1 MKQKNGITL
10 EEGNA
15 MRFTFCPLFSGSSG
29 NALFIAGGDA
39 RILID
44 AGMPGKSIEGAL
56 REIGVLPETLTG
68 IAVTHEH
75 SDHVKGV
82 GILSRKY
89 QIPVYANE
97 RTWNAM
103 ARSVGE
109 IAPWNRRVF
118 EDETDFYIGDL
129 ALYPFSIPHDAA
141 DPVGYR
147 VYYGGRSVAT
157 ATDMGYVKKS
167 VLKTLCGVDVLLLE
181 SNHDPD
187 LLMQNP
193 HYSLYLKQRIL
204 GDHGHL
210 SNAASADALLALYET
225 GVRQVLLGH
234 LSGENN
240 TPELALN
247 TAAERLRRA
256 GVRLNEEI
264 GLGVAWRDRV
274 SRKFEID

>member
-1 MKQKNGITL
+1 
-10 EEGNA
+10 

-29 NALFIAGGDA
+29 NALFIGAGDT
-39 RILID
+39 RLLID
-44 AGMPGKSIEGAL
+44 AGMPGKSIERAL
-56 REIGVLPETLTG
+56 NEIGVLPETLSA

-89 QIPVYANE
+89 HLPVYANE
-97 RTWNAM
+97 RTWQAM
-103 ARSVGE
+103 ARAVGP
-109 IAPWNRRVF
+109 IDPRNRREF
-118 EDETDFYIGDL
+118 ADDEDFYIGDL
-129 ALYPFSIPHDAA
+129 ALLPFSIPHDAA

-147 VYYGGRSVAT
+147 IYYGGRSAAT
-157 ATDMGYVKKS
+157 ATDMGFMRKN
-167 VLKTLCGVDVLLLE
+167 VLRTLAGTDVLLLE

-204 GDHGHL
+204 GNHGHL

>member
-1 MKQKNGITL
+1 
-10 EEGNA
+10 

-29 NALFIAGGDA
+29 NALFIGAGDT

-44 AGMPGKSIEGAL
+44 AGMPGKAIEGAL
-56 REIGVLPETLTG
+56 REIGILPETLSG

-82 GILSRKY
+82 GIVSRKY
-89 QIPVYANE
+89 HVPVYANE

-103 ARSVGE
+103 ARSVGQ
-109 IAPWNRRVF
+109 IDPRNRRVF
-118 EDETDFYIGDL
+118 EDEEDFYIGDL

-147 VYYGGRSVAT
+147 VFYGGHSVAT
-157 ATDMGYVKKS
+157 ATDMGHVKKS
-167 VLKTLCGVDVLLLE
+167 VLKTLSGTDVLLLE
-181 SNHDPD
+181 SNHDPE

-204 GDHGHL
+204 GSHGHL
-210 SNAASADALLALYET
+210 SNDASADALLTLVES

-247 TAAERLRRA
+247 TAVERLEKA
-256 GVRLNEEI
+256 GVRLNEDV

-274 SRKFEID
+274 SRKFEIE

>member
-1 MKQKNGITL
+1 
-10 EEGNA
+10 

-29 NALFIAGGDA
+29 NALFIGAGDT

-44 AGMPGKSIEGAL
+44 AGMPGKAIERAL
-56 REIGVLPETLTG
+56 NEIGILPETLTA

-82 GILSRKY
+82 GIMSRKY
-89 QIPVYANE
+89 HLPVYANE

-103 ARSVGE
+103 ARNVGE
-109 IAPWNRRVF
+109 IAPRNRRMF
-118 EDETDFYIGDL
+118 TDEEDFYIGDL

-167 VLKTLCGVDVLLLE
+167 VLKTLSGVDVLLLE

-204 GDHGHL
+204 GNHGHL
-210 SNAASADALLALYET
+210 SNATSAEALVALYET

-240 TPELALN
+240 TPELALS
-247 TAAERLRRA
+247 TATERLVKE
-256 GVRLNEEI
+256 GVRLNEDI
-264 GLGVAWRDRV
+264 GLGLAWRDRV

>member
-1 MKQKNGITL
+1 MQ
-10 EEGNA
+10 
-15 MRFTFCPLFSGSSG
+15 FTFCPLFSGSSG
-29 NALFIAGGDA
+29 NALFIGAGDT

-44 AGMPGKSIEGAL
+44 AGMPGKAIEGAL
-56 REIGVLPETLTG
+56 NEIGILPETLTG

-89 QIPVYANE
+89 HLPVYANE

-103 ARSVGE
+103 ARTVGD
-109 IAPWNRRVF
+109 IAPRNRRMF
-118 EDETDFYIGDL
+118 EDEEDFYIGDL
-129 ALYPFSIPHDAA
+129 ALFPFSIPHDAA

-147 VYYGGRSVAT
+147 VFYGGRSVAT
-157 ATDMGYVKKS
+157 ATDMGYMKKS
-167 VLKTLCGVDVLLLE
+167 VAKTLAGVDVLLLE

-193 HYSLYLKQRIL
+193 HYSMHLKQRIL
-204 GDHGHL
+204 GSHGHL
-210 SNAASADALLALYET
+210 SNAASAEALLDLVDS

-240 TPELALN
+240 TPELAMS
-247 TAAERLRRA
+247 TATERLCRA
-256 GVRLNEEI
+256 GVRINEDV
-264 GLGVAWRDRV
+264 GLGIAWRDRV
-274 SRKFEID
+274 SRKFEIQ

>member
-1 MKQKNGITL
+1 
-10 EEGNA
+10 
-15 MRFTFCPLFSGSSG
+15 MRLTFCPLFSGSSG
-29 NALFIAGGDA
+29 NALFIGAGDT

-44 AGMPGKSIEGAL
+44 AGMPGKSIEKAL
-56 REIGVLPETLTG
+56 NEIGVLPETLTA

-82 GILSRKY
+82 GIMSRKY
-89 QIPVYANE
+89 HLPVYANE

-103 ARSVGE
+103 ARTVGE
-109 IAPWNRRVF
+109 IAPRNRREFV
-118 EDETDFYIGDL
+118 DEEDFYIGDL

-141 DPVGYR
+141 YPVGYR
-147 VYYGGRSVAT
+147 VFYGGRSVAT
-157 ATDMGYVKKS
+157 ATDMGYMKKS
-167 VLKTLCGVDVLLLE
+167 VLKTLSGVDVLLLE
-181 SNHDPD
+181 SNHDPE

-193 HYSLYLKQRIL
+193 HYSMYLKQRIL
-204 GDHGHL
+204 GNHGHL
-210 SNAASADALLALYET
+210 SNAASADALVDLCET

-247 TAAERLRRA
+247 TATERLMRA
-256 GVRLNEEI
+256 GVRLNEEV
-264 GLGVAWRDRV
+264 GLGLAWRDRV

>member
-1 MKQKNGITL
+1 
-10 EEGNA
+10 

-29 NALFIAGGDA
+29 NALFIGAGDT

-44 AGMPGKSIEGAL
+44 AGMTGKAIEGAL
-56 REIGVLPETLTG
+56 REIGILPEMLTG

-89 QIPVYANE
+89 HLPVYANE

-103 ARSVGE
+103 ARAVGD
-109 IAPWNRRVF
+109 IAPRNKRIF
-118 EDETDFYIGDL
+118 EDEEDFYIGDL

-147 VYYGGRSVAT
+147 VFYGGRSVAT
-157 ATDMGYVKKS
+157 ATDMGYMKKS
-167 VLKTLCGVDVLLLE
+167 VLKTLAGVDVLLLE
-181 SNHDPD
+181 SNHDPE
-187 LLMQNP
+187 LLMHNP
-193 HYSLYLKQRIL
+193 HYSMYLKQRIL
-204 GDHGHL
+204 GNHGHL
-210 SNAASADALLALYET
+210 SNAASSEALLELYGT

-240 TPELALN
+240 TPELALS
-247 TAAERLRRA
+247 TAVERLSRE
-256 GVRLNEEI
+256 GVRMNEEI
-264 GLGVAWRDRV
+264 GVGIAWRDRV

>member
-1 MKQKNGITL
+1 MQ
-10 EEGNA
+10 
-15 MRFTFCPLFSGSSG
+15 FTFCPLFSGSSG
-29 NALFIAGGDA
+29 NALFIGAGDT

-44 AGMPGKSIEGAL
+44 AGMPGKAIERAL
-56 REIGVLPETLTG
+56 NEIGVLPETLTA

-82 GILSRKY
+82 GIMSRKY
-89 QIPVYANE
+89 HIPVYANE

-103 ARSVGE
+103 ARTVGD
-109 IAPWNRRVF
+109 IAPRNRRMF
-118 EDETDFYIGDL
+118 EDEEDFYIGDL

-141 DPVGYR
+141 DPVGYK

-157 ATDMGYVKKS
+157 ATDMGYMKKS
-167 VLKTLCGVDVLLLE
+167 VLKTLSGVDVLLLE

-204 GDHGHL
+204 GNHGHL
-210 SNAASADALLALYET
+210 SNAASAEALVSLCES

-240 TPELALN
+240 TPELALS
-247 TAAERLRRA
+247 TATDRLCRE

-264 GLGVAWRDRV
+264 TVGIAWRDRV
-274 SRKFEID
+274 SRKFEIE

>member
-1 MKQKNGITL
+1 
-10 EEGNA
+10 

-29 NALFIAGGDA
+29 NALFIGAGDT

-44 AGMPGKSIEGAL
+44 AGMPGKAVEGAL
-56 REIGVLPETLTG
+56 REIGVLPETLNG

-89 QIPVYANE
+89 HVPIYANE

-103 ARSVGE
+103 ARMVGQVD
-109 IAPWNRRVF
+109 PRNRRIV
-118 EDETDFYIGDL
+118 EDEEDFYIGDL

-147 VYYGGRSVAT
+147 VFFGGRSVAT

-167 VLKTLCGVDVLLLE
+167 VLKILGGTDVLLLE
-181 SNHDPD
+181 SNHDPE
-187 LLMQNP
+187 LLMRNP

-204 GDHGHL
+204 GNHGHL
-210 SNAASADALLALYET
+210 SNAASAEALLTLYES
-225 GVRQVLLGH
+225 GVRQVMLGH

-247 TAAERLRRA
+247 TAVERLGQA
-256 GVRLNEEI
+256 GVRLNEDI

>member
-1 MKQKNGITL
+1 
-10 EEGNA
+10 

-29 NALFIAGGDA
+29 NALFIGAGNT

-44 AGMPGKSIEGAL
+44 AGMPGKAIEGAL
-56 REIGVLPETLTG
+56 RQINVLPETLNG

-89 QIPVYANE
+89 HIPIYANE

-103 ARSVGE
+103 ARSIGE
-109 IAPWNRRVF
+109 VHPGNRRIF
-118 EDETDFYIGDL
+118 DDDTDFYIGDL
-129 ALYPFSIPHDAA
+129 ALSPFSIPHDAA

-147 VYYGGRSVAT
+147 VWYGSRSAAT
-157 ATDMGYVKKS
+157 ATDMGFARKN
-167 VLKTLCGVDVLLLE
+167 VLRALAGVDVLLWE

-187 LLMQNP
+187 LLRVNP

-204 GDHGHL
+204 GNHGHL
-210 SNAASADALLALYET
+210 SNQASAEALLQLLDS
-225 GVRQVLLGH
+225 GVREVLLGH

-240 TPELALN
+240 TPELALQ
-247 TAAERLRRA
+247 THEEALRRQGLA
-256 GVRLNEEI
+256 NGKDVD
-264 GLGVAWRDRV
+264 LGVAFRNRV
-274 SRKFEID
+274 SRKFEIE

>member
-1 MKQKNGITL
+1 
-10 EEGNA
+10 
-15 MRFTFCPLFSGSSG
+15 MRLTFCPLFSGSSG
-29 NALFIAGGDA
+29 NALFIGAGDT

-44 AGMPGKSIEGAL
+44 AGMPGKAIEGAL
-56 REIGVLPETLTG
+56 REIGILPETLSG

-82 GILSRKY
+82 GIISRKY
-89 QIPVYANE
+89 HVPVYANE

-103 ARSVGE
+103 ARAVGQ
-109 IAPWNRRVF
+109 IAPRNLRIV
-118 EDETDFYIGDL
+118 EDEEDFYIGDL

-147 VYYGGRSVAT
+147 VFYGGRSVAA

-167 VLKTLCGVDVLLLE
+167 VLKTLAGTDVLLLE

-204 GDHGHL
+204 GNHGHL
-210 SNAASADALLALYET
+210 SNADSAEALLALYET

-240 TPELALN
+240 TPELALS
-247 TAAERLRRA
+247 TAVERLKRA

-274 SRKFEID
+274 SRRFEIE

>member
-1 MKQKNGITL
+1 
-10 EEGNA
+10 

-29 NALFIAGGDA
+29 NALFIAGGDT

-44 AGMPGKSIEGAL
+44 AGMPGKAIEGAL
-56 REIGVLPETLTG
+56 RQIGVLPETLTG

-89 QIPVYANE
+89 QLPVYANE
-97 RTWNAM
+97 GTWNAM

-118 EDETDFYIGDL
+118 EDEGDFYIGDL
-129 ALYPFSIPHDAA
+129 ALHPFSIPHDAA
-141 DPVGYR
+141 DPVGFR
-147 VYYGGRSVAT
+147 VYYGGRSAAT
-157 ATDMGYVKKS
+157 ATDMGYVKKN

-193 HYSLYLKQRIL
+193 RYSLYLKQRIL
-204 GDHGHL
+204 SNHGHL
-210 SNAASADALLALYET
+210 SNAASAEALLSLYES
-225 GVRQVLLGH
+225 GVRRVLLGH
-234 LSGENN
+234 LSQENN
-240 TPELALN
+240 TPELAMQ
-247 TAAERLRRA
+247 TAMERLSRE
-256 GVRLNEEI
+256 GVRMNEDI
-264 GLGVAWRDRV
+264 SLGLAWRDRV
-274 SRKFEID
+274 SRKFEIE